1 MRKKRNMFRVL
12 VAPLIAL
19 SCVGCVGDP
28 IPETIQVVVSN
39 PSNDIVFSPPS
50 RVPSQTELDELVVWH
65 ESDAS
70 STGLCRGGGVARVVW
85 HVRTDIRVFK
95 TPALVSW
102 PLQYG
107 ARIAN
112 SVQLVPPEHLQPGHY
127 AFCAFVR
134 LDPHGI
140 GMSDIKTLVAEFS
153 VESRSMNLGVP
164 SESARR
170 PD

>member
-1 MRKKRNMFRVL
+1 MFRVL

-19 SCVGCVGDP
+19 SCAGCAFWGDDLV
-28 IPETIQVVVSN
+28 PETIQVVVSN

-50 RVPSQTELDELVVWH
+50 RVPSQTELDGLEVWR

-70 STGLCRGGGVARVVW
+70 STGLCQGGGIARVVW
-85 HVRTDIRVFK
+85 SVRTDIRVFK

-102 PLQYG
+102 PLRYG
-107 ARIAN
+107 TRIAN

-127 AFCAFVR
+127 AFCASVR
-134 LDPHGI
+134 LDPHGL
-140 GMSDIKTLVAEFS
+140 GTSNMKTLVAKFS
-153 VESRSMNLGVP
+153 VEGRSMNLGIP
-164 SESARR
+164 SESARG

>member
-1 MRKKRNMFRVL
+1 MWGD
-12 VAPLIAL
+12 AL
-19 SCVGCVGDP
+19 
-28 IPETIQVVVSN
+28 PETIQVVVSN
-39 PSNDIVFSPPS
+39 PSNDIVFSLPS
-50 RVPSQTELDELVVWH
+50 RVPLQTELDELIVWR

-70 STGLCRGGGVARVVW
+70 RTGLCEGGGVAKIVW
-85 HVRTDIRVFK
+85 KVRTDMRVFK

-112 SVQLVPPEHLQPGHY
+112 SVQLVPPEHLEPGNY
-127 AFCAFVR
+127 AFCADVR

-140 GMSDIKTLVAEFS
+140 GTSNERILVAQFS

-164 SESARR
+164 SERARR

>member
-1 MRKKRNMFRVL
+1 MIRIGSPSSGL
-12 VAPLIAL
+12 LIAL
-19 SCVGCVGDP
+19 FCAGCVFWGDP
-28 IPETIQVVVSN
+28 VPETIQVVVSN

-50 RVPSQTELDELVVWH
+50 RVPSQTELDELVVWR

-70 STGLCRGGGVARVVW
+70 STGLCQGGRVARIVW
-85 HVRTDIRVFK
+85 HVRTDMRVFK

-107 ARIAN
+107 TRVAN

-127 AFCAFVR
+127 AFCADVR
-134 LDPHGI
+134 LVPYGL
-140 GMSDIKTLVAEFS
+140 GMSNSKTLVAKFS
-153 VESRSMNLGVP
+153 VEGRSMNLGAP
-164 SESARR
+164 SASARP